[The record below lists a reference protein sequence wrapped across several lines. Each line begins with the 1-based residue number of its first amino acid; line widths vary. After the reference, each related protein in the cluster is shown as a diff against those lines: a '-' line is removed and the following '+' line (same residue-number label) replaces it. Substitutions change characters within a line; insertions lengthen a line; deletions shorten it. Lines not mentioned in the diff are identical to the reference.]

1 VDRRLKFLSQ
11 FSDQSIGSILPE
23 KGMDPNII
31 CEQPGFS
38 EGGPRQPDE
47 DGASYLRRLK
57 GQPGDDLPTPPANAS
72 APTPAGAV
80 FVKERRRS
88 QRFQCSGSV
97 ELQPQDGSAHMWG
110 ALTDISLH
118 GCYVEMPTTLPTD
131 TVVSLTVEVLGIR
144 FSAQAKV
151 RVSYPS
157 LGMGM
162 CFTEIDPEQQKQ
174 LGQLLKAV
182 AGQRAT
188 LSASP
193 VEQTPLSET
202 VGPADSKVFVER
214 LTEYFKKN
222 SSLSREEFY
231 AVGRYYCRTG
241 IPPGSRAFPPLS

>member
-1 VDRRLKFLSQ
+1 LEADSGVGGEVDHLLKFLPRS
-11 FSDQSIGSILPE
+11 SDQYIGGILPE

-31 CEQPGFS
+31 CEQSGFPEGDPSRPG
-38 EGGPRQPDE
+38 E

-57 GQPGDDLPTPPANAS
+57 GQPGDDSPTPPADAGSAS
-72 APTPAGAV
+72 AATPATAV

-88 QRFQCSGSV
+88 PRFQCSGSV

-118 GCYVEMPTTLPTD
+118 GCYVEMPTTFPTD
-131 TVVSLTVEVLGIR
+131 TLVSLTVEVLGIR

-151 RVSYPS
+151 RVSYPA

-162 CFTEIDPEQQKQ
+162 CFTEIEPEQEKQ

-182 AGQRAT
+182 ARQRAI
-188 LSASP
+188 LSSAPGGSP
-193 VEQTPLSET
+193 ERVA
-202 VGPADSKVFVER
+202 PADPKIIVEK

-222 SSLSREEFY
+222 NSLSRDEFH
-231 AVGRYYCRTG
+231 AIAKRVRR
-241 IPPGSRAFPPLS
+241 P